1 MGFFNLAI
9 KKVNNEFVLVN
20 NNKPIFIAQGEIEVK
35 SKSKSFLEYLLK
47 DFERCAE
54 ISVKDDNTIDFNG
67 KFCAYAIYSDQ
78 KYLIERSDNKNYQD
92 DLSNLLFKYDLSLIR
107 TSNGPPFETL
117 QHSLLLPIT
126 NKVEKI
132 VGKDNFIKMSSYA
145 WGAYYDK
152 MSEGLD
158 HGVGE
163 PISDVEYKKSKIKE
177 KLTIYF
183 KVFLMKKKGL
193 LVLYVLL

>member
-1 MGFFNLAI
+1 MDSYNLEI
-9 KKVNNEFVLVN
+9 KKIDSEFVLVN
-20 NNKPIFIAQGEIEVK
+20 YDKPVFIAQGKIEVK

-54 ISVKDDNTIDFNG
+54 ISVKEDNTIDFNG

-78 KYLIERSDNKNYQD
+78 KYLIEDVNNKNYQD
-92 DLSNLLFKYDLSLIR
+92 DLSNLQLKYDLSLIT
-107 TSNGPPFETL
+107 TSNGPPFETQQL
-117 QHSLLLPIT
+117 GLLSAVR
-126 NKVEKI
+126 NKIIEI
-132 VGKDNFIKMSSYA
+132 VGKENFLKMSSYA

-163 PISDVEYKKSKIKE
+163 PISDEEYKKSKIKE
-177 KLTIYF
+177 KLTNIF
-183 KVFLMKKKGL
+183 QRFF
-193 LVLYVLL
+193 